1 MAYIPSQT
9 TGLQVLDRVTYP
21 AGMTIFREGET
32 GNRAY
37 ILQRGAVEFF
47 KRVNG
52 DDVLVGRVG
61 EGSIFGEMA
70 LIDNAPRMASA
81 VASDHCVCIIVSEVL
96 FHKKMDALDPFLAG
110 VLRVLVENIRSIQDT
125 KLERHEID
133 AMLDAKP
140 PVVEIR
146 DDGDDAVE
154 VA

>member
-1 MAYIPSQT
+1 MVYIPSQT
-9 TGLQVLDRVTYP
+9 TGLQVLDRVTY
-21 AGMTIFREGET
+21 AKGATIFREGET

-37 ILQRGAVEFF
+37 ILQRGAVDFL

-52 DDVLVGRVG
+52 EDFLVGSVG

-81 VASDHCVCIIVSEVL
+81 IASDHCICIIVSEVL

-110 VLRVLVENIRSIQDT
+110 VLRVLVENIRSIQDA
-125 KLERHEID
+125 KLEEHEID
-133 AMLDAKP
+133 AMINAKP
-140 PVVEIR
+140 PVVEIH
-146 DDGDDAVE
+146 DDDEAAK